1 MSYMSTKFC
10 EVCDEDYDWAAPECP
25 GCVHRRYAKGLQRN
39 LDQARGELEVIK
51 SRIDE
56 LRDWAQ
62 SRARYCETVLVQYAV
77 PSRDI
82 PLEPV
87 ERRAELRVLN
97 VVLAALD
104 GKEIPWNPAKEIL

>member
-1 MSYMSTKFC
+1 MSDELRA
-10 EVCDEDYDWAAPECP
+10 EVE
-25 GCVHRRYAKGLQRN
+25 RLR
-39 LDQARGELEVIK
+39 ARMA
-51 SRIDE
+51 E